1 MVASQ
6 GAHKCR
12 YGRGVSIQLG
22 ASRPLEVVAN
32 IAAMSRTAVHGD
44 VFGYSRLI
52 ADNEIETI
60 NTLRV
65 FTSIIATVVAA
76 HSGDMGD
83 MVGDEFLA
91 VFPSAS
97 DAVHAA
103 LEMQRLMAED
113 NQSLPTGRRMQF
125 RLGLHSGDIGGEA
138 GRWYGD
144 VVNIAARLQALGDP
158 GGVMVSAAVLNA
170 SSDVDVRVEAAG
182 QRRLKN
188 IPEPVL
194 AYRLIDG
201 ELSVEEDKPW
211 RRRVPTS
218 EIPSLAVSP
227 FVNLGEPDQAH
238 FAAGL
243 MMSLI
248 ISLMRIPGLDVVS
261 ENSTL
266 KYSDTAHSAQQVGHE
281 VGARFVLEGAV
292 QRIGERVRVMAQVID
307 VEANMTLWSEKF
319 DERIEDLF
327 ATQDDL
333 VKAIVV
339 AIDLNLAGGVGHG
352 IYRDQLEAAT
362 VEVLYRG
369 WQNFTQGTA
378 ESIRKAR
385 DQFEEVALTAP
396 SSPVGPS
403 MAAWTYLWEILKGY
417 SSDREATINKSEQLA
432 KRALELDDPSGFS
445 DAVMA
450 YVRLMH
456 HDWDG
461 AYRSARKATAE
472 RPSCDV
478 TYGVAASVMR
488 YLGHWEEAVDFADRA
503 IHLSPLLSD
512 WYTTT
517 MANAYFIGQDYEMAV
532 DAAEG
537 VVARDEQDVEAL
549 LNLAASQSAL
559 GRDRHA
565 AAAIHQA
572 RRHDPTL
579 NAENLRQTLPYKDTE
594 TLDRFISNVKK
605 AGLE

>member
-1 MVASQ
+1 MAFVVGVAF
-6 GAHKCR
+6 R
-12 YGRGVSIQLG
+12 PG
-22 ASRPLEVVAN
+22 ASRPVKVSASVAG
-32 IAAMSRTAVHGD
+32 MSRTALHGD
-44 VFGYSRLI
+44 VSGYSRLI

-65 FTSIIATVVAA
+65 FTSIIETVVAE
-76 HSGDMGD
+76 HSGDMGG

-91 VFPSAS
+91 VLPSAS

-103 LEMQRLMAED
+103 LEMQRLMAD
-113 NQSLPTGRRMQF
+113 ANQSLPTGRRMRF
-125 RLGLHSGDIGGEA
+125 RLGLHCGVIGGEA

-144 VVNIAARLQALGDP
+144 VVNIAARLQALADP
-158 GGVMVSAAVLNA
+158 GGVMISAAVLNA
-170 SSDVDVRVEAAG
+170 SNDVDVRVEAAG
-182 QRRLKN
+182 QQRLKN
-188 IPEPVL
+188 IPDPVL
-194 AYRLIDG
+194 AYRLTDG
-201 ELSVEEDKPW
+201 DLSEEEDRPW

-248 ISLMRIPGLDVVS
+248 TALMRIPGLDVVS

-292 QRIGERVRVMAQVID
+292 QRIGARVRVMAQVID
-307 VEANMTLWSEKF
+307 VEAKKTVWSDKF

-327 ATQDDL
+327 ATQDEL
-333 VKAIVV
+333 VKDIVV
-339 AIDLNLAGGVGHG
+339 AIDVNLAGGIGHG
-352 IYRDQLEAAT
+352 LYREQLDAAT
-362 VEVLYRG
+362 VEVLYKG
-369 WQNFTQGTA
+369 WNNFIQGTA
-378 ESIRKAR
+378 ESTRRAR
-385 DQFEEVALTAP
+385 DQFEEIALAAP
-396 SSPVGPS
+396 GSAIGPS
-403 MAAWTYLWEILKGY
+403 MAAWTYLWEVLKKY
-417 SSDREATINKSEQLA
+417 ASDRDSNIDKSEELA
-432 KRALELDDPSGFS
+432 KRALEIDDPSGFS

-461 AYRSARKATAE
+461 AYESAQKATAE

-537 VVARDEQDVEAL
+537 VVSRDERDIEAL

-565 AAAIHQA
+565 SAAIHQA
-572 RRHDPTL
+572 RRNEPTL
-579 NAENLRQTLPYKDTE
+579 NTEDLRQSLPYKDGE
-594 TLDRFISNVKK
+594 TLERFITNIKN

>member
-1 MVASQ
+1 MWAVCFDPIWAS
-6 GAHKCR
+6 
-12 YGRGVSIQLG
+12 S
-22 ASRPLEVVAN
+22 PLEATGS
-32 IAAMSRTAVHGD
+32 IAAMSRTALHGD
-44 VFGYSRLI
+44 VFGYSRLM

-65 FTSIIATVVAA
+65 FTSIIEAVVAT

-91 VFPSAS
+91 MFPSAS
-97 DAVHAA
+97 DAVQAA
-103 LEMQRLMAED
+103 LEMQQLMAED
-113 NQSLPTGRRMQF
+113 NQSLPIGRRMEF
-125 RLGLHSGDIGGEA
+125 RLGLHAGVVGGEA

-144 VVNIAARLQALGDP
+144 VVNIAARLQALADP
-158 GGVMVSAAVLNA
+158 GGVMVSATVLNA

-182 QRRLKN
+182 RQRLRN
-188 IPEPVL
+188 IPELVL
-194 AYRLIDG
+194 AYRLIDDD
-201 ELSVEEDKPW
+201 LSVEVDRPW

-218 EIPSLAVSP
+218 EVPSLAVSP
-227 FVNLGEPDQAH
+227 FVNLGEPDEAH
-238 FAAGL
+238 FAIGL

-248 ISLMRIPGLDVVS
+248 ASLMRIPGLDVVS

-266 KYSDTAHSAQQVGHE
+266 NYSDTAHSAEQVGHE

-292 QRIGERVRVMAQVID
+292 QRIGERVRVTAQVID
-307 VEANMTLWSEKF
+307 VEVNMMVWSEKF

-333 VKAIVV
+333 VEAIVV
-339 AIDLNLAGGVGHG
+339 AIDVNLAGGVGHG
-352 IYRDQLEAAT
+352 IYRDQLDAAT
-362 VEVLYRG
+362 VEVLYKG

-378 ESIRKAR
+378 ESTRKAR
-385 DQFEEVALTAP
+385 DQFEEVASAAP

-403 MAAWTYLWEILKGY
+403 TAAWTYLWEILKGY
-417 SSDREATINKSEQLA
+417 TSDREFNLDKSEELA

-461 AYRSARKATAE
+461 AHLSAQKATLE
-472 RPSCDV
+472 RPSCDT

-549 LNLAASQSAL
+549 LNLAAAQSAL
-559 GRDRHA
+559 GRDKHA
-565 AAAIHQA
+565 AAAIRQA
-572 RRHDPTL
+572 RRHEPTL
-579 NAENLRQTLPYKDTE
+579 NVEDLRQTLPYKDTE

-605 AGLE
+605 AGLD

>member
-1 MVASQ
+1 MAYRRALGLSPEAST
-6 GAHKCR
+6 
-12 YGRGVSIQLG
+12 IL
-22 ASRPLEVVAN
+22 
-32 IAAMSRTAVHGD
+32 AAMSRTAVHGD

-65 FTSIIATVVAA
+65 FTSTIEAVVVV
-76 HSGDMGD
+76 HSGEMGD

-91 VFPSAS
+91 VFPSEN
-97 DAVHAA
+97 DAVDAA

-125 RLGLHSGDIGGEA
+125 RLGLHSGVVSGEV

-144 VVNIAARLQALGDP
+144 VVNIAARLQALADP
-158 GGVMVSAAVLNA
+158 GGVMISASVLDA
-170 SSDVDVRVEAAG
+170 STDVKVRVEAAG
-182 QRRLKN
+182 QQRLKN

-194 AYRLIDG
+194 AYRLIDDDVSA
-201 ELSVEEDKPW
+201 EDDKPW

-227 FVNLGEPDQAH
+227 FVNLGEPEESH

-261 ENSTL
+261 ENSTM
-266 KYSDTAHSAQQVGHE
+266 KYAHKAHSAEQVGHE

-292 QRIGERVRVMAQVID
+292 QRSGERVRVMAQMID
-307 VEANMTLWSEKF
+307 VEAEARVWGEKF
-319 DERIEDLF
+319 DESIEDLF

-333 VKAIVV
+333 VEAIVG
-339 AIDLNLAGGVGHG
+339 AIDVNLVGGVGHG
-352 IYRDQLEAAT
+352 IYRDQLDAKT

-369 WQNFTQGTA
+369 WQNFIQGTA
-378 ESIRKAR
+378 ESSRKAR
-385 DQFEEVALTAP
+385 DEFEEVASAAP
-396 SSPVGPS
+396 TSSIGLS

-417 SSDREATINKSEQLA
+417 ASDRDANIDRAEELA
-432 KRALELDDPSGFS
+432 MRALELDDPSGFS

-456 HDWDG
+456 RDWDG
-461 AYRSARKATAE
+461 AYESAQKATAE

-517 MANAYFIGQDYEMAV
+517 MANAYFIGQDYEMAAE
-532 DAAEG
+532 AAEG
-537 VVARDEQDVEAL
+537 VVSRDEEDVDAL
-549 LNLAASQSAL
+549 LNLAASQAAL

-572 RRHDPTL
+572 RRNEPTL
-579 NAENLRQTLPYKDTE
+579 NTEDLRQTLPYKDNE
-594 TLDRFISNVKK
+594 TLDRFLRNVKK

>member
-1 MVASQ
+1 MR
-6 GAHKCR
+6 C
-12 YGRGVSIQLG
+12 VSIQLG
-22 ASRPLEVVAN
+22 ASRPLEVSAN
-32 IAAMSRTAVHGD
+32 LAAMSRTAVHGD

-65 FTSIIATVVAA
+65 FTSIIEAAVAV
-76 HSGDMGD
+76 HSGEMGD

-125 RLGLHSGDIGGEA
+125 RLGLHSGVIGGEA

-144 VVNIAARLQALGDP
+144 IVNIAARLQALADP
-158 GGVMVSAAVLNA
+158 GGVMVSVTVVNA
-170 SSDVDVRVEAAG
+170 SSDVDLRVEAAG
-182 QRRLKN
+182 QQRLKN

-194 AYRLIDG
+194 AYRLIDDD
-201 ELSVEEDKPW
+201 LPVEDDRPW

-227 FVNLGEPDQAH
+227 FINLGEPDEAH

-248 ISLMRIPGLDVVS
+248 VSLMRIPGLDVVS

-266 KYSDTAHSAQQVGHE
+266 KYSDTAHSAEQVGHE

-292 QRIGERVRVMAQVID
+292 QRIGERVRVLAQVID
-307 VEANMTLWSEKF
+307 VEAKMTVWSEKF

-333 VKAIVV
+333 VKAIVS
-339 AIDLNLAGGVGHG
+339 AIDVNLAGGVGHG
-352 IYRDQLEAAT
+352 IYRDQLDAAT
-362 VEVLYRG
+362 VEVLYKG
-369 WQNFTQGTA
+369 WQNFIQGTA
-378 ESIRKAR
+378 ESTRKAR

-396 SSPVGPS
+396 SSAIGPS

-417 SSDREATINKSEQLA
+417 TSDRDANIDKSEELA
-432 KRALELDDPSGFS
+432 KRALEINDPSGFS

-461 AYRSARKATAE
+461 AYESAQKATAE

-572 RRHDPTL
+572 RRNEPTL
-579 NAENLRQTLPYKDTE
+579 STEDLRQTLPYKDNE

>member
-1 MVASQ
+1 MWRAMGLSLEAS
-6 GAHKCR
+6 
-12 YGRGVSIQLG
+12 
-22 ASRPLEVVAN
+22 AN
-32 IAAMSRTAVHGD
+32 LAAMSRTALHGD

-65 FTSIIATVVAA
+65 FTSTIEAVVVV
-76 HSGDMGD
+76 HSGEMGD

-91 VFPSAS
+91 VFPSES
-97 DAVHAA
+97 DAVEAA

-113 NQSLPTGRRMQF
+113 NQSLPIGRRMQF
-125 RLGLHSGDIGGEA
+125 RLGLHSGVIKGEV

-144 VVNIAARLQALGDP
+144 VVNIAARLQALADP
-158 GGVMVSAAVLNA
+158 GGVMISAAVLDA
-170 SSDVDVRVEAAG
+170 SSDVNVRVEAAG
-182 QRRLKN
+182 SQRLKN

-194 AYRLIDG
+194 AYRLIDDD
-201 ELSVEEDKPW
+201 VPAEDDRPW

-227 FVNLGEPDQAH
+227 FVNLGEPEESH

-261 ENSTL
+261 ENSTM
-266 KYSDTAHSAQQVGHE
+266 KYANTAHSAEQLGHE

-292 QRIGERVRVMAQVID
+292 QRRGERVRVMAQMID
-307 VEANMTLWSEKF
+307 VEAKARVWGEKF
-319 DERIEDLF
+319 DESIEDLF

-333 VKAIVV
+333 VEAIVG
-339 AIDLNLAGGVGHG
+339 AIDVNLVGGVGHG
-352 IYRDQLEAAT
+352 IYRDQLDAKT

-369 WQNFTQGTA
+369 WQNFIQGTA
-378 ESIRKAR
+378 ESSRKAR
-385 DQFEEVALTAP
+385 DEFEEVASAAP
-396 SSPVGPS
+396 TSSIGLS

-417 SSDREATINKSEQLA
+417 ASDRDANIDRAEELA
-432 KRALELDDPSGFS
+432 MRALELDDPSGFS

-456 HDWDG
+456 RDWDA
-461 AYRSARKATAE
+461 AYESAQKATAE

-517 MANAYFIGQDYEMAV
+517 MANAYFIGQDYEMAA

-537 VVARDEQDVEAL
+537 VVSRDEEDVDAL
-549 LNLAASQSAL
+549 LNLAASQAAL

-572 RRHDPTL
+572 RRNEPKL
-579 NAENLRQTLPYKDTE
+579 NTKDLRQTLPYKDNE
-594 TLDRFISNVKK
+594 TLDRFIRNVKK

>member
-1 MVASQ
+1 MAYRRALGLSPEAST
-6 GAHKCR
+6 
-12 YGRGVSIQLG
+12 IL
-22 ASRPLEVVAN
+22 
-32 IAAMSRTAVHGD
+32 AAMSRTAVHGD

-65 FTSIIATVVAA
+65 FTSTIEAVVVV
-76 HSGDMGD
+76 HSGEMGD

-91 VFPSAS
+91 VFPSEN
-97 DAVHAA
+97 DAVDAA

-125 RLGLHSGDIGGEA
+125 RLGLHSGVVSGEV

-144 VVNIAARLQALGDP
+144 VVNIAARLQALADP
-158 GGVMVSAAVLNA
+158 GGVMISASVFDA
-170 SSDVDVRVEAAG
+170 STDVKVRVEAAG
-182 QRRLKN
+182 QQRLKN

-194 AYRLIDG
+194 AYRLIDDDVSA
-201 ELSVEEDKPW
+201 EDDKPW

-227 FVNLGEPDQAH
+227 FVNLGEPEESH

-261 ENSTL
+261 ENSTM
-266 KYSDTAHSAQQVGHE
+266 KYAHKAHSAEQVGHE

-292 QRIGERVRVMAQVID
+292 QRSGERVRVMAQMID
-307 VEANMTLWSEKF
+307 VEAEARVWGEKF
-319 DERIEDLF
+319 DESIEDLF

-333 VKAIVV
+333 VEAIVG
-339 AIDLNLAGGVGHG
+339 AIDVNLVGGVGHG
-352 IYRDQLEAAT
+352 IYRDQLDAKT

-369 WQNFTQGTA
+369 WQNFIQGTA
-378 ESIRKAR
+378 ESSRKAR
-385 DQFEEVALTAP
+385 DEFEEVASAAP
-396 SSPVGPS
+396 TSSIGLS

-417 SSDREATINKSEQLA
+417 ASDRDANIDRAEELA
-432 KRALELDDPSGFS
+432 MRALELDDPSGFS

-456 HDWDG
+456 RDWDG
-461 AYRSARKATAE
+461 AYESAQKATAE

-517 MANAYFIGQDYEMAV
+517 MANAYFIGQDYEMAAE
-532 DAAEG
+532 AAEG
-537 VVARDEQDVEAL
+537 VVSRDEEDVDAL
-549 LNLAASQSAL
+549 LNLAASQAAL

-572 RRHDPTL
+572 RRNEPTL
-579 NAENLRQTLPYKDTE
+579 NTEDLRQTLPYKDNE
-594 TLDRFISNVKK
+594 TLDRFLRNVKK

>member
-1 MVASQ
+1 MCGWMAYRRALGLSPEAST
-6 GAHKCR
+6 
-12 YGRGVSIQLG
+12 IL
-22 ASRPLEVVAN
+22 
-32 IAAMSRTAVHGD
+32 AAMSRTAVHGD

-65 FTSIIATVVAA
+65 FTSTIEAVVVV
-76 HSGDMGD
+76 HSGEMGD

-91 VFPSAS
+91 VFPSEN
-97 DAVHAA
+97 DAVDAA

-125 RLGLHSGDIGGEA
+125 RLGLHSGVVSGEV

-144 VVNIAARLQALGDP
+144 VVNIAARLQALADP
-158 GGVMVSAAVLNA
+158 GGVMISASVFDA
-170 SSDVDVRVEAAG
+170 STDVKVRVEAAG
-182 QRRLKN
+182 QQRLKN

-194 AYRLIDG
+194 AYRLIDDDVSA
-201 ELSVEEDKPW
+201 EDDKPW

-227 FVNLGEPDQAH
+227 FVNLGEPEESH

-261 ENSTL
+261 ENSTM
-266 KYSDTAHSAQQVGHE
+266 KYAHKAHSAEQVGHE

-292 QRIGERVRVMAQVID
+292 QRSGERVRVMAQMID
-307 VEANMTLWSEKF
+307 VEAEARVWGEKF
-319 DERIEDLF
+319 DESIEDLF

-333 VKAIVV
+333 VEAIVG
-339 AIDLNLAGGVGHG
+339 AIDVNLVGGVGHG
-352 IYRDQLEAAT
+352 IYRDQLDAKT

-369 WQNFTQGTA
+369 WQNFIQGTA
-378 ESIRKAR
+378 ESSRKAR
-385 DQFEEVALTAP
+385 DEFEEVASAAP
-396 SSPVGPS
+396 TSSIGLS

-417 SSDREATINKSEQLA
+417 ASDRDANIDRAEELA
-432 KRALELDDPSGFS
+432 MRALELDDPSGFS

-456 HDWDG
+456 RDWDG
-461 AYRSARKATAE
+461 AYESAQKATAE

-517 MANAYFIGQDYEMAV
+517 MANAYFIGQDYEMAAE
-532 DAAEG
+532 AAEG
-537 VVARDEQDVEAL
+537 VVSRDEEDVDAL
-549 LNLAASQSAL
+549 LNLAASQAAL

-572 RRHDPTL
+572 RRNEPTL
-579 NAENLRQTLPYKDTE
+579 NTEDLRQTLPYKDNE
-594 TLDRFISNVKK
+594 TLDRFLRNVKK